1 MKIKYKKGVVS
12 DCGLYY
18 IHNGTNYWYTP
29 DQHDYIVITFHSIMR
44 RFNIYNEF
52 RAYMGSVD
60 HLKGTKG
67 MLAQTEKL
75 LIINPKHHYILNIET
90 TIRQYKEQIIE
101 QQKKINNYRKIFRLL
116 YN

>member
-1 MKIKYKKGVVS
+1 MWRHEPS
-12 DCGLYY
+12 
-18 IHNGTNYWYTP
+18 
-29 DQHDYIVITFHSIMR
+29 QDYIVITVHSIMR
-44 RFNIYNEF
+44 RFDIYNKF

-67 MLAQTEKL
+67 MMEQAKKL
-75 LIINPKHHYILNIET
+75 LVVNPNHHYRHNIES